1 MAGLRSTEDVSL
13 DGITRICFG
22 ASYTIALGL
31 DLAQLIRPSRLARST
46 SLLFGAAGLIAHTL
60 FLAIQRPTL
69 QTQYGSLLFL
79 AWVLAVFYLYGA
91 LHHRRIAWATFVLP
105 LVLGL
110 VVLAGRF
117 APQPN
122 EPSPRVEEFSSL
134 AGERFWGTMHGTL
147 ILLAAVGVSVGFLAS
162 VMYLVQLRR
171 LRDKVAPNSGFRL
184 LSLER
189 LETMNRR
196 AVNFAFPLLTV
207 GLLIGGAL
215 MYHRS
220 GQAQAWTTGRVIG
233 TAGLWLAFIVLLAL
247 RYGLHTRGRH
257 LAVGTI
263 AAFAVLIATLVTT
276 HPFLEVA
283 P

>member
-1 MAGLRSTEDVSL
+1 MARLRSTEEVSL

-22 ASYTIALGL
+22 ASYAIALGL

-46 SLLFGAAGLIAHTL
+46 SLAFGAAGLIAHTL
-60 FLAIQRPTL
+60 FFAIQRPTL
-69 QTQYGSLLFL
+69 QSQYGSLLFL

-91 LHHRRIAWATFVLP
+91 LHHRRIAWAIFVLP
-105 LVLGL
+105 LVLAL
-110 VVLAGRF
+110 VLLAGRF

-122 EPSPRVEEFSSL
+122 EPLPRVEALSSL
-134 AGERFWGTMHGTL
+134 AGDRFWGTMHGTL

-162 VMYLVQLRR
+162 VMYLVQSRR
-171 LRDKVAPNSGFRL
+171 LRDKVAPNSGVRL

-220 GQAQAWTTGRVIG
+220 GPTQAWTAGKVIG
-233 TAGLWLAFIVLLAL
+233 TAGLWLAFVVLLAL

-263 AAFAVLIATLVTT
+263 AAFAVLMATLVTT